1 VAHPLSD
8 ALDEGLRDVLLAN
21 GYHRAVGLRAAGVR
35 FAPAVMQ
42 TATRVD
48 ELQISVKSRIADA
61 AEFYFESARPPLL
74 RDFFDARLTTLLPI
88 RPRMRQIE
96 VSFEV
101 KDHLVCD

>member
-1 VAHPLSD
+1 MQ
-8 ALDEGLRDVLLAN
+8 LRSSI
-21 GYHRAVGLRAAGVR
+21 
-35 FAPAVMQ
+35 F
-42 TATRVD
+42 T
-48 ELQISVKSRIADA
+48 IADA

-74 RDFFDARLTTLLPI
+74 RDFFDAQLTTLLPT